1 MPITTQ
7 TTFNFDADPTLIQT
21 SDAAAGLI
29 VAPYID
35 AGYCPQYPTW
45 NPILPNDV
53 YPPTSGSYTGVKEW
67 TDLVQARQCTAQMN
81 AWLAANPASAA
92 YRSVCT
98 GTQS

>member
-21 SDAAAGLI
+21 SDAAASLI

-35 AGYCPQYPTW
+35 AGYCPQYPVWT
-45 NPILPNDV
+45 PTLPNGV

-67 TDLVQARQCTAQMN
+67 TDLVQAQQLTAQIN
-81 AWLAANPASAA
+81 AWLDANPAYAV
-92 YRSVCT
+92 YRSVST
-98 GTQS
+98 VTQS

>member
-7 TTFNFDADPTLIQT
+7 TTFNFAADPTLIQT
-21 SDAAAGLI
+21 TDAATGLI

-35 AGYCPQYPTW
+35 AGYCPQYPDWT
-45 NPILPNDV
+45 PALPGD

-67 TDLVQARQCTAQMN
+67 TDLVQAQQCTAQIN
-81 AWLAANPASAA
+81 AWLDANPASAA

-98 GTQS
+98 VTQS